1 MMLRY
6 TIYIAVGG
14 IKMPYTCDASGLG
27 IPENSDR
34 PQ

>member
-14 IKMPYTCDASGLG
+14 IKMIYTCDASGFG
-27 IPENSDR
+27 
-34 PQ
+34 